1 MVDQHTTEMHRPTSD
16 GLCIQNLSHA
26 YGNELVL
33 KRIDCSFPR
42 GSLVAVLGPSGCGKT
57 TLLKIC
63 AGLIAPSSGT
73 VQINGANPVQARS
86 NGIVGFAFQSPTLL
100 PWRMALENILLPL
113 EILKKE
119 VTADSI
125 EYARNLLNLVGL
137 ERKGE
142 AFPRELSGGM
152 QQRIGLARALV
163 TNPSALFLDEPFS
176 DLDPKTRDK
185 LNEKVRQ
192 IWQRYTLDMLFV
204 THSVPEAVFVA
215 DKVMI
220 LSKQPASIVDIVHI
234 DLGNERTYETKAD
247 SKYPKLVRTVD
258 DILERGV

>member
-1 MVDQHTTEMHRPTSD
+1 MVDQHTTQMHSQNSD
-16 GLCIQNLSHA
+16 GLCVRNLSHA
-26 YGNELVL
+26 YGDELVL
-33 KRIDCSFPR
+33 KGIDCSFPR

-86 NGIVGFAFQSPTLL
+86 DGIVGFAFQTPTLL
-100 PWRMALENILLPL
+100 PWRTALENILLPL
-113 EILKKE
+113 EILNKE
-119 VTADSI
+119 VTAHSRD
-125 EYARNLLNLVGL
+125 YARHLLALVGL
-137 ERKGE
+137 DDKGD

-192 IWQRYTLDMLFV
+192 IWQQYTLNMLFV

-215 DKVMI
+215 DEVMI

-234 DLGNERTYETKAD
+234 DLGEERTHRTKACPE
-247 SKYPKLVRTVD
+247 YPKLVRMID